1 VVFLDI
7 GLPVMDGYELA
18 RRIRGDR
25 RFADT
30 VLVALTGYGQ
40 KKDQLQATE
49 AGFDAHLVKPVDIS
63 AIEKIIAE
71 RGSPQASASASASLP
86 TG

>member
-1 VVFLDI
+1 V
-7 GLPVMDGYELA
+7 
-18 RRIRGDR
+18 RGEPWG
-25 RFADT
+25 ASIY
-30 VLVALTGYGQ
+30 LVALSGWGREED
-40 KKDQLQATE
+40 KRRAIE